1 MAARRGPHVID
12 LRDQRPL
19 LGRAPPPPPPSHPD
33 DPLRRRHH
41 QLPPSRGAAPP
52 SPAVS
57 ALEDRLAAID
67 REIQAL
73 LLDNQR
79 LAAVHVALRQ
89 ELHQSQQDLRMAAVS
104 ASRAREAKEAELREV
119 VERSRHAEAAA
130 RRMEAVRSEIARV
143 GEDVRRLSLSRDE
156 MVQRLVGMRGELG
169 RMRAENSRFDFV
181 AKEINT
187 MQHELQK
194 GRAAIEFE
202 KKAHADNEGN
212 RKEMESRVASAMREI
227 DKLRAELANTEK
239 RAQAAAA
246 ANPGYPGAFGNPPP
260 EAGAYGSYPDPYRQA
275 QSMPDGAAQYAP
287 VTGTHYNTQQT
298 PAQR

>member
-1 MAARRGPHVID
+1 MSGRRGPHVID

-19 LGRAPPPPPPSHPD
+19 LGRAPPPPPSSHTD

-41 QLPPSRGAAPP
+41 QLTPSRSAPPP

-119 VERSRHAEAAA
+119 VERSRYAEAAA

-169 RMRAENSRFDFV
+169 RMRAENSRLDFV

-194 GRAAIEFE
+194 GRYSSLLLL
-202 KKAHADNEGN
+202 N
-212 RKEMESRVASAMREI
+212 
-227 DKLRAELANTEK
+227 
-239 RAQAAAA
+239 
-246 ANPGYPGAFGNPPP
+246 
-260 EAGAYGSYPDPYRQA
+260 
-275 QSMPDGAAQYAP
+275 
-287 VTGTHYNTQQT
+287 
-298 PAQR
+298 

>member
-12 LRDQRPL
+12 LRDQRHL
-19 LGRAPPPPPPSHPD
+19 LGRGPPPPTTHPD
-33 DPLRRRHH
+33 DPLLRRRHH
-41 QLPPSRGAAPP
+41 QLPPSRGAPPP

-57 ALEDRLAAID
+57 ALEDRLSAID

-89 ELHQSQQDLRMAAVS
+89 ELHQSQQDLRVAAVS

-119 VERSRHAEAAA
+119 VDRSRHAEAAA
-130 RRMEAVRSEIARV
+130 RRVEAVRSEIARV
-143 GEDVRRLSLSRDE
+143 GEDVRRLSLLRDE

-169 RMRAENSRFDFV
+169 RMRAENGQLDIV

-194 GRAAIEFE
+194 GRYSSFISFA
-202 KKAHADNEGN
+202 
-212 RKEMESRVASAMREI
+212 
-227 DKLRAELANTEK
+227 T
-239 RAQAAAA
+239 
-246 ANPGYPGAFGNPPP
+246 
-260 EAGAYGSYPDPYRQA
+260 
-275 QSMPDGAAQYAP
+275 
-287 VTGTHYNTQQT
+287 
-298 PAQR
+298 